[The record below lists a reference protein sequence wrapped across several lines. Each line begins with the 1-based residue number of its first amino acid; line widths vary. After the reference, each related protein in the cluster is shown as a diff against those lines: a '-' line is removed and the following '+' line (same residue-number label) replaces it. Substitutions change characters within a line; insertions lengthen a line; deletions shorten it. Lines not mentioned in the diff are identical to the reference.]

1 MPTLL
6 DVATELYALAPGGFV
21 TARESRAAELRSA
34 DEPELARQVRA
45 LRKPSTAAWV
55 VNHLVRA
62 DPDQVQQ
69 VVDLGAAM
77 RAAQEGMDGDQL
89 RELTR
94 QRRQLTAA
102 VTTRARALAAEA
114 GTRVSDAVAT
124 QVEATLTAAMID
136 DEAGRAVRAGV
147 LVGALE
153 ATGVDPA
160 DVASV
165 VAAPQELGIE
175 PHPDGRR
182 RHLHAVP
189 DAPGTG
195 GAARRSAPERRPLA
209 AEREAQREQVRRAVA
224 DAADDLAAA
233 EREHVAASDDV
244 ARIEAAAQRLDA
256 ERDAVRRR
264 LAALDDEAQTVEA
277 ELRGAALRRER
288 AERAR
293 DEATRRRDEAD
304 ARLSGLEPGGG

>member
-21 TARESRAAELRSA
+21 TARESRAAELRSG

-165 VAAPQELGIE
+165 VAALLG
-175 PHPDGRR
+175 GRR
-182 RHLHAVP
+182 P
-189 DAPGTG
+189 
-195 GAARRSAPERRPLA
+195 
-209 AEREAQREQVRRAVA
+209 
-224 DAADDLAAA
+224 
-233 EREHVAASDDV
+233 
-244 ARIEAAAQRLDA
+244 
-256 ERDAVRRR
+256 
-264 LAALDDEAQTVEA
+264 
-277 ELRGAALRRER
+277 
-288 AERAR
+288 
-293 DEATRRRDEAD
+293 
-304 ARLSGLEPGGG
+304 